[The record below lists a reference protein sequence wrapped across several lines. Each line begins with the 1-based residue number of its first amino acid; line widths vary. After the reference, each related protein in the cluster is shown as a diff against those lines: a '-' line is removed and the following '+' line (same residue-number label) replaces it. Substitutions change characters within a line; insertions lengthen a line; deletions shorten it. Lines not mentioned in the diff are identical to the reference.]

1 MSLETKKAESKDT
14 VIFDL
19 DGTLLNTLDDL
30 ADSVNFSLAEL
41 NYPTRTREEICS
53 FVGNGVAVLV
63 ELSIPDGKNNP
74 NFEKCLAIFKEH
86 YAHNME
92 NKTAPYD
99 GIMDMLAT
107 VKSKGF
113 KTAIVSNKFDLAVK
127 NISNKFFGELIDYA
141 LGESDKIQRKP
152 APDSIYKALEE
163 LNADISKAIYVGDSE
178 VDCITAKNAN
188 IDLVAVSW
196 GFRSADTLKQNGATV
211 ILDAPSQLAKYLLS
225 NADFYLNTV

>member
-1 MSLETKKAESKDT
+1 MSLKIEKTESKDT

-30 ADSVNFSLAEL
+30 ADSVNFALEEL
-41 NYPTRTREEICS
+41 DYPTRTREEIRN

-63 ELSIPDGKNNP
+63 ELAIPDGKNNP
-74 NFEKCLAIFKEH
+74 DFEKCLAIFKRH
-86 YAHNME
+86 YANNME

-99 GIMDMLAT
+99 GIMNMLTA

-141 LGESDKIQRKP
+141 LGESDKIKRKP
-152 APDSIYKALEE
+152 APDSICKALEE
-163 LNADISKAIYVGDSE
+163 LNSDISRAIYVGDSE
-178 VDCITAKNAN
+178 VDCITARNAD

-196 GFRSADTLKQNGATV
+196 GFRSVDTLRENGATV
-211 ILDAPSQLAKYLLS
+211 ILDTPSQLAKHLLS
-225 NADFYLNTV
+225 KQ